1 MCRKKEWGRKKKRRH
16 EEERRSAERKLLNAR
31 WVLNLNLLAYPS
43 KAHRRRRLNGQFS
56 ALRNKPGVTKHLGIT
71 AKQKKKKRKERVHTR
86 RQARSSCIL
95 AHFPLLLL
103 LHQFGEARA
112 CQQNNNYK
120 KKKKN
125 GGSDNGKRGREKSML
140 INPTFLLNYLYC
152 SSSTDGSTA
161 ILSFPSWC
169 FFTICIYLYIYIYIS
184 LFCRFLNRQR
194 GKIRAIIVRHRKTN
208 TCATKTTTKK
218 KEGKRKFENGKTLL
232 KRRSTNRL
240 GLLHHEL

>member
-1 MCRKKEWGRKKKRRH
+1 MYTCTLPA
-16 EEERRSAERKLLNAR
+16 S
-31 WVLNLNLLAYPS
+31 PS
-43 KAHRRRRLNGQFS
+43 SSPVRGSKS
-56 ALRNKPGVTKHLGIT
+56 VP
-71 AKQKKKKRKERVHTR
+71 AKQ
-86 RQARSSCIL
+86 QL
-95 AHFPLLLL
+95 
-103 LHQFGEARA
+103 Q
-112 CQQNNNYK
+112 

-218 KEGKRKFENGKTLL
+218 K
-232 KRRSTNRL
+232 RR
-240 GLLHHEL
+240 EKEI